1 MQLVREKFYM
11 TEHNITTGGELNRDS
26 AEHDWEQFYLH
37 LYLLIKL
44 NLFHFDL
51 TFFGTLTF
59 MCVCA
64 YATGFLQT
72 FTLKYNKTLKW
83 INLYLKWVLRGTA

>member
-37 LYLLIKL
+37 LYLIKL
-44 NLFHFDL
+44 NYYFSL
-51 TFFGTLTF
+51 G
-59 MCVCA
+59 
-64 YATGFLQT
+64 
-72 FTLKYNKTLKW
+72 
-83 INLYLKWVLRGTA
+83 